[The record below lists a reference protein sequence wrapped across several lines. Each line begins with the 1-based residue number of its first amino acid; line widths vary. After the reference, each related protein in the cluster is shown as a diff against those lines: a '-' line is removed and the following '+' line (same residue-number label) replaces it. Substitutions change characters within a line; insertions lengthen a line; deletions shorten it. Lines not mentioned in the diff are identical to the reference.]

1 MKLAATRLKQE
12 QPERSMR
19 HEAGCHQVETGNQ
32 LSCAHLKVRQ
42 PVYPER
48 SMRHEAGCH
57 QVETG
62 NQLSCTHLKVRNL
75 CIQKGQ

>member
-1 MKLAATRLKQE
+1 MSSSQST
-12 QPERSMR
+12 
-19 HEAGCHQVETGNQ
+19 
-32 LSCAHLKVRQ
+32 Q

-62 NQLSCTHLKVRNL
+62 NPLSCAHLKVR
-75 CIQKGQ
+75 QPGQPERSMRHEAGCHQVETGTTRKVNEA